1 MKSEQIRGKSPVR
14 RTFSDVDFAAFVYQH
29 TYSTSNFQI
38 PFVKSG
44 KTRRFTKLDCGM
56 SNEAMLGFMETQIV
70 DSFTFP
76 YLE

>member
-1 MKSEQIRGKSPVR
+1 MR

-29 TYSTSNFQI
+29 TYSTSNFQL

-44 KTRRFTKLDCGM
+44 KTSRFTGIDCGM
-56 SNEAMLGFMETQIV
+56 SNEAMLLIGFMETKIV

>member
-1 MKSEQIRGKSPVR
+1 MR

-56 SNEAMLGFMETQIV
+56 SNEAMLLIGLWRLKLWIL
-70 DSFTFP
+70 SH
-76 YLE
+76 YLTLNNA